1 MIISEKQIM
10 QLITIARSLTEL
22 LNTSGDMMNQVRA
35 TQINY
40 FLDKINNQQSEELKV
55 IE

>member
-10 QLITIARSLTEL
+10 QLITIAHAAITNLMLLGANRKDINEL
-22 LNTSGDMMNQVRA
+22 
-35 TQINY
+35 QI
-40 FLDKINNQQSEELKV
+40 LLADINDQQSEELRE